1 LSSFGWVFA
10 PKLVPYAGTRR
21 GTMQEAVGRRIR
33 ELRKARGLTQE
44 GVAEAASINPKYF
57 GAIERGEVNLSLST
71 LDRIAKALNVQPA
84 ALLEVEALAVADRQI
99 VTQLVHEVLQHAD
112 DEKVERLK
120 VFLERVFR

>member
-1 LSSFGWVFA
+1 
-10 PKLVPYAGTRR
+10 
-21 GTMQEAVGRRIR
+21 MQEAVGRRIR

-84 ALLEVEALAVADRQI
+84 ALLEVEALAVADRQV